1 MAPIRRTWT
10 ITRHALDRFVERFD
24 PESSDD
30 EAMARLN
37 DLLEDA
43 VEIGHRD
50 TGTPE
55 ERGVLLGTPKLH
67 AAAFLC
73 RPDAFHPPSS
83 GRWVCV
89 TTLDSRAH
97 QHSFRGTKEGRGGPP
112 RRGGRGGGRA
122 RRR

>member
-1 MAPIRRTWT
+1 MAPDRTWT

-24 PESSDD
+24 PESTDD
-30 EAMARLN
+30 EAMAKLSA
-37 DLLEDA
+37 LLEDA
-43 VEIGHRD
+43 VEIGLRD

-55 ERGVLLGTPKLH
+55 ERGVLMGTPKLH

-73 RPDAFHPPSS
+73 RPDARAPSS

-97 QHSFRGTKEGRGGPP
+97 QHSFRGSKEGRGGPP
-112 RRGGRGGGRA
+112 RRGSRGGGRM